1 LQTDVSSHTC
11 SAFLLMVSNDK
22 DVQNAASNMIE
33 RYGANALKEVDLRI
47 LELES
52 RNQLEALQL
61 WRAIRESVELLMDT
75 PTDGAKH

>member
-1 LQTDVSSHTC
+1 M
-11 SAFLLMVSNDK
+11 ASNDK
-22 DVQNAASNMIE
+22 DIQNAASNMIE

-75 PTDGAKH
+75 SPDSTKQ

>member
-1 LQTDVSSHTC
+1 M
-11 SAFLLMVSNDK
+11 ASNDK
-22 DVQNAASNMIE
+22 DIQNAASNMIE

-75 PTDGAKH
+75 PPDSTKH

>member
-1 LQTDVSSHTC
+1 M
-11 SAFLLMVSNDK
+11 ANKDK
-22 DVQNAASNMIE
+22 EIKNAASNMIE

-75 PTDGAKH
+75 PTDGTQH

>member
-1 LQTDVSSHTC
+1 M
-11 SAFLLMVSNDK
+11 ASNDK
-22 DVQNAASNMIE
+22 EIQQAASNMLE

-61 WRAIRESVELLMDT
+61 WRAIRESIERLMDT
-75 PTDGAKH
+75 PTDGSKH

>member
-1 LQTDVSSHTC
+1 MRIDASSHTY
-11 SAFLLMVSNDK
+11 SALYLMTNNDK
-22 DVQNAASNMIE
+22 DIQNAASNMIE
-33 RYGANALKEVDLRI
+33 RYGAKALKEVDLRI

>member
-1 LQTDVSSHTC
+1 MQTDVSSHTC

-52 RNQLEALQL
+52 RNQPEALQL